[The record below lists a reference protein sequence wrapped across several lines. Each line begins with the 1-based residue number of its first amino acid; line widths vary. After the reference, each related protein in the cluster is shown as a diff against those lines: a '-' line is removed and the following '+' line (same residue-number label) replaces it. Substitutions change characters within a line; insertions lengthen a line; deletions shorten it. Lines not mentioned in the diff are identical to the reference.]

1 MNEKDRRPKP
11 TPILH
16 PWLREDRFFD
26 SLGPGGVRTPRPES
40 VKDHPTHA
48 EGGQDLEIDKSHI
61 RQYAHYG
68 YVYCMVLAKGLR
80 DDPKEEILISG
91 GGDGA
96 IKLWTIGGEDG
107 TISELHKLDD
117 GRDEGDSVL
126 SLVLDGT
133 FLYAGRINGEVNV
146 WDLETRQLVRN
157 LRTKTEDVLALS
169 LGGGHLFCAG
179 VSGTVDV
186 SWQDLVCDLF
196 TDIVQKYNSQYELV
210 SRFKA
215 HNGRILASAFTRFRN
230 QFFYI
235 TGGNDDTIT
244 VWNISD
250 CVQGNLAGVKTSNG
264 KIIDSR
270 GEFHPKLT

>member
-1 MNEKDRRPKP
+1 LNEKDRRPKP

-16 PWLREDRFFD
+16 PWFREDRFFD
-26 SLGPGGVRTPRPES
+26 SLGPGGVRTPRPEY

-61 RQYAHYG
+61 RQYAHFG

-96 IKLWTIGGEDG
+96 IKLWTIGGEQG
-107 TISELHKLDD
+107 AISELHKLDD
-117 GRDEGDSVL
+117 GRDEGESVL

-157 LRTKTEDVLALS
+157 LKTKTEDVLALS
-169 LGGGHLFCAG
+169 LGGGYLFCAG
-179 VSGTVDV
+179 VSGIVDV
-186 SWQDLVCDLF
+186 SLSISISTLMLILNRNSTVNMSWCLDSKPTTAEYWRPLSQSSDNSTSTLREATTTQSPSGTSAIVCKEVRPVSKPAMVRDLDN
-196 TDIVQKYNSQYELV
+196 YS
-210 SRFKA
+210 
-215 HNGRILASAFTRFRN
+215 
-230 QFFYI
+230 
-235 TGGNDDTIT
+235 
-244 VWNISD
+244 
-250 CVQGNLAGVKTSNG
+250 
-264 KIIDSR
+264 
-270 GEFHPKLT
+270 

>member
-1 MNEKDRRPKP
+1 MRLLLLNLKHSLPWRTKYVDTGELKKKNIVKAWLTQRQWYDLNEKDRRPKP

-61 RQYAHYG
+61 HQYAHYG

-80 DDPKEEILISG
+80 DDLKEEILISG

-96 IKLWTIGGEDG
+96 IKLWTVGGEDG
-107 TISELHKLDD
+107 AISELHKLDD

-126 SLVLDGT
+126 SLVLDGP
-133 FLYAGRINGEVNV
+133 FLYAGRMNGEVNV

-169 LGGGHLFCAG
+169 FGGGYLFCAG

-186 SWQDLVCDLF
+186 SWRDGFV
-196 TDIVQKYNSQYELV
+196 ISMRAQY
-210 SRFKA
+210 
-215 HNGRILASAFTRFRN
+215 
-230 QFFYI
+230 
-235 TGGNDDTIT
+235 
-244 VWNISD
+244 
-250 CVQGNLAGVKTSNG
+250 
-264 KIIDSR
+264 
-270 GEFHPKLT
+270 